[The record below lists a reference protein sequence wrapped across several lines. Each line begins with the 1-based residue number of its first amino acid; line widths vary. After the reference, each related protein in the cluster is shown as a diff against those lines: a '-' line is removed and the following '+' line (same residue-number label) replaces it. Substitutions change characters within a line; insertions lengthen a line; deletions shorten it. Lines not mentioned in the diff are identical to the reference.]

1 MKTKANELIKKL
13 VKIMDANDPKQLNKI
28 INLINSE
35 GLDLSKIKT
44 SNNVFYNII
53 SNIFYLKNTTTA
65 PFGALASEEDKKA
78 NYNERLSV
86 LRKEINAYLDNVTE
100 YSNESKILS
109 IFSNNM

>member
-35 GLDLSKIKT
+35 GLDLTKIKT

-65 PFGALASEEDKKA
+65 PFGALASEDDKKE

>member
-65 PFGALASEEDKKA
+65 PFGALASEDDKKE

>member
-65 PFGALASEEDKKA
+65 PFGALASEEDTDDESMKDLK
-78 NYNERLSV
+78 
-86 LRKEINAYLDNVTE
+86 III
-100 YSNESKILS
+100 SKIKRTKS
-109 IFSNNM
+109 

>member
-65 PFGALASEEDKKA
+65 PFGALASEEDKKE

>member
-44 SNNVFYNII
+44 SNNTFYNII

-78 NYNERLSV
+78 NYNERLSI
-86 LRKEINAYLDNVTE
+86 LKKEVETYLNGVTE
-100 YSNESKILS
+100 YTNEDKILS